1 MTKEVSPELI
11 DGIISQQ
18 RENSY
23 NNAMNVLERLEA
35 YFLNSSRNSIIKEV
49 VPNPGSIP
57 NDFNS
62 CLEQMGEN
70 PEDYDMDA
78 VNTAVSERKKEQEE
92 ERRQQEMENQPQRTD
107 LVYFKDKVDEEI
119 LTVYGCTMSDNNN
132 YVELELYSEESGNA
146 MFHVFKS
153 KEHVERIIA
162 HLQEAAKV
170 FS

>member
-1 MTKEVSPELI
+1 MTKPVTPELI
-11 DGIISQQ
+11 DGIINQQ
-18 RENSY
+18 RENSF
-23 NNAMNVLERLEA
+23 NNAMNVLERLI
-35 YFLNSSRNSIIKEV
+35 NDGSWSVPKEI

-78 VNTAVSERKKEQEE
+78 VNTAVSERKKEKEE
-92 ERRQQEMENQPQRTD
+92 ERRQQEMANQPQRTD

-119 LTVYGCTMSDNNN
+119 LTVYGYTMSDNNN

>member
-23 NNAMNVLERLEA
+23 NNAMNILERLSNDE
-35 YFLNSSRNSIIKEV
+35 SWCVRKEV

-70 PEDYDMDA
+70 PEDHDMDA

-92 ERRQQEMENQPQRTD
+92 ERWQQEMENQPQRTV

-132 YVELELYSEESGNA
+132 YVELGLYSEDSGNA